1 MFSKSLD
8 FETLGFH
15 DFEIK
20 IPAAWVFKASKI
32 RICIKMDA
40 ACRSRLKYHRMK
52 ILNISLIA

>member
-40 ACRSRLKYHRMK
+40 ACRSRLKCHRMK
-52 ILNISLIA
+52 I